1 VSEDARARYAHGV
14 NVDELQLAL
23 DRRADVPVGVQLAWA
38 LRARIE
44 EGGMHAG
51 ERLPGIRE
59 VAEATGLNVN
69 TVRAVYQRL
78 DQEGLIESRQGSGT
92 FVADAAS
99 ASADA
104 RAIAAN
110 AAREARATGIDP
122 RAVAAALY
130 VSRGEPPAETVA
142 AGARRREL
150 RSQIGAL
157 ERAIGELESE
167 HPGLA
172 PPGPPAPRAPG
183 AALLSVS
190 DLEQVRASLVRRL
203 AGVQSAIDARILG
216 AVETAA
222 PSAAPAKRSR
232 SVRRVSRA
240 ASARGGS
247 ASDDAARAPAKP
259 SRARRPRAVRPA
271 AAET

>member
-1 VSEDARARYAHGV
+1 VT
-14 NVDELQLAL
+14 VDELQLAL
-23 DRRADVPVGVQLAWA
+23 DRRAEVPVGVQLAWA

-44 EGGMHAG
+44 EGGTRAG

-99 ASADA
+99 ASTDARAIAASAATDA

-130 VSRGEPPAETVA
+130 VARGEPPAETVA

-190 DLEQVRASLVRRL
+190 DLERVRASLVRRL
-203 AGVQSAIDARILG
+203 AGVQSAIDAHLLD
-216 AVETAA
+216 AVEPAA
-222 PSAAPAKRSR
+222 PSGAPAKRSR
-232 SVRRVSRA
+232 SARRVARA
-240 ASARGGS
+240 SSARSGKGP
-247 ASDDAARAPAKP
+247 ADAPRRPAKP
-259 SRARRPRAVRPA
+259 SRTRRTRAVRPV